1 MRHPERLFPKIL
13 ALQWVLAG
21 CALAIAGSAPA
32 GGAEARP
39 AKKSEFVRLTR
50 DQKKQPL
57 ALETAVVS
65 HVPRDCGQT
74 APTVDLVAAVHIGDR
89 KYYEELNSLFAKY
102 DVVLYELVAPEGTKI
117 PKGGGGAGSNHPV
130 SVLQDAMTRVLDLE
144 FQLRGVDYTKA
155 NLVHADLS
163 PQQFSAAM
171 RDRGESFWTIL
182 ARVMGHA
189 IAEQKDYTVADMR
202 LVMALFDKNRAM
214 ALKRVLAE
222 DFLDMEGSIQAIEG
236 PKGSAIIAD
245 RNKAALKVLRKQIDA
260 GRKKI
265 AIFYGAG
272 HMADFQDRLR
282 DEFGLAPIS
291 TRWLVAWNLKGPAS
305 AKPAEKK

>member
-1 MRHPERLFPKIL
+1 MKYANRLSLKCKVLRSFLVACIL
-13 ALQWVLAG
+13 
-21 CALAIAGSAPA
+21 GSAACAAAADA
-32 GGAEARP
+32 GARKNP
-39 AKKSEFVRLTR
+39 KGEKSQFVRLTR
-50 DQKKQPL
+50 DQIKQPL

-65 HVPRDCGQT
+65 HVPRDCGRK

-89 KYYEELNSLFAKY
+89 KYYEELNRLFAKY
-102 DVVLYELVAPEGTKI
+102 DVVLYELVAPEGTRI
-117 PKGGGGAGSNHPV
+117 PKGGGSGSSHPV
-130 SVLQDAMTRVLDLE
+130 SVFQDAMTRMLDLE
-144 FQLRGVDYTKA
+144 FQLRAVDYTRA

-163 PQQFSAAM
+163 PQQFAAAM

-189 IAEQKDYTVADMR
+189 LAEQKDYTVADFR
-202 LVMALFDKNRAM
+202 LVMALLDKNRAM

-222 DFLDMEGSIQAIEG
+222 EFLDLEGSIQAIEG

-245 RNKAALKVLRKQIDA
+245 RNTAALKVLRRQIDA
-260 GRKKI
+260 GKKKI

-282 DEFGLAPIS
+282 DDFGLTPIG
-291 TRWLVAWNLKGPAS
+291 TRWLAAWNLKGPPA
-305 AKPAEKK
+305 AKK

>member
-1 MRHPERLFPKIL
+1 MQNPKRLLSKIT
-13 ALQWVLAG
+13 ALQWGLAG
-21 CALAIAGSAPA
+21 CAVAFAACSLADGP
-32 GGAEARP
+32 EARP
-39 AKKSEFVRLTR
+39 GKKSEFVRLTR
-50 DQKKQPL
+50 DQRKQPE

-89 KYYEELNSLFAKY
+89 KYYEELNRLFAKY
-102 DVVLYELVAPEGTKI
+102 DVVLYELVAPEGTRV
-117 PKGGGGAGSNHPV
+117 PKGGGSGSSHPV
-130 SVLQDAMTRVLDLE
+130 SVLQDAMTRILDLE

-155 NLVHADLS
+155 NLIHADLS
-163 PQQFSAAM
+163 PQQFAAAM

-189 IAEQKDYTVADMR
+189 LAEQKDYGMADMR
-202 LVMALFDKNRAM
+202 LVMALLDKNRAM

-260 GRKKI
+260 GKKKI

-272 HMADFQDRLR
+272 HMADFQVRLR
-282 DEFGLAPIS
+282 DEFGLAPID
-291 TRWLVAWNLKGPAS
+291 TRWLVAWNLKGPPT
-305 AKPAEKK
+305 AKPAAKK